1 MPLTPA
7 CARNAGSS
15 YEHWR
20 VAMSASV
27 RALLISAP
35 ASGQGK
41 TTVAAA
47 LARLAVHCG
56 HRVRVFKTGPDFID
70 PMILERAARQPVY
83 QLDLWMGGLN
93 HCRDLLHQ
101 AARDADLILVE
112 GVMGLYDGNPSSADL
127 AQTFNLPVAL
137 VIDGSAMAQT
147 FGALALGLKHYRPDL
162 KLHGVIAN
170 RVASP
175 GHAAMLAESFV
186 GPAAEIRFLGTLPQ
200 DAALAIPDRHLG
212 LVQADEIPDLDA
224 RLDRAADTIATTLK
238 LAEVPEVRFVAPEPV
253 EPPPRLL
260 TAVRIAV
267 ARDAAFSFAYPAN
280 LALLQAMGASV
291 IYFSPLVDEALPAA
305 DAIYLPGGY
314 PELHAERLAANRG
327 MHQALR
333 SHVEAGKPMLA
344 ECGGM
349 MLLFEHLTDPG
360 GRRHAMVGLLP
371 GETAMQ
377 SRLQSLALQSVQ
389 FESGELRGHSFHHS
403 RLTTPLSPQHSGR
416 TQHGG
421 AGEAVFRLWRLTAT
435 YIHFYWPSNPRVA
448 AQLFLP

>member
-1 MPLTPA
+1 
-7 CARNAGSS
+7 
-15 YEHWR
+15 
-20 VAMSASV
+20 
-27 RALLISAP
+27 
-35 ASGQGK
+35 
-41 TTVAAA
+41 
-47 LARLAVHCG
+47 
-56 HRVRVFKTGPDFID
+56 
-70 PMILERAARQPVY
+70 
-83 QLDLWMGGLN
+83 
-93 HCRDLLHQ
+93 
-101 AARDADLILVE
+101 
-112 GVMGLYDGNPSSADL
+112 
-127 AQTFNLPVAL
+127 
-137 VIDGSAMAQT
+137 
-147 FGALALGLKHYRPDL
+147 
-162 KLHGVIAN
+162 
-170 RVASP
+170 
-175 GHAAMLAESFV
+175 
-186 GPAAEIRFLGTLPQ
+186 
-200 DAALAIPDRHLG
+200 

-224 RLDRAADTIATTLK
+224 RLDRAADAIAATLK
-238 LAEVPEVRFVAPEPV
+238 LAEVPEVPFVAREPV
-253 EPPPRLL
+253 EPPPPLL

-291 IYFSPLVDEALPAA
+291 TYFSPLEDEALPAA

-360 GRRHAMVGLLP
+360 GRRHAMVGLLA

>member
-1 MPLTPA
+1 
-7 CARNAGSS
+7 
-15 YEHWR
+15 
-20 VAMSASV
+20 MSASV

-47 LARLAVHCG
+47 LARLAVRCG

-83 QLDLWMGGLN
+83 QLDLWMGGLS
-93 HCRDLLHQ
+93 HCCDLLHQ

-147 FGALALGLKHYRPDL
+147 FGASALGLKNYRPEL
-162 KLHGVIAN
+162 KFHGVIAN
-170 RVASP
+170 RVAGA
-175 GHAAMLAESFV
+175 GHAAMLAESLV
-186 GPAAEIRFLGTLPQ
+186 GPAAEIRFLGALSQ

-212 LVQADEIPDLDA
+212 LVQAHEIVDLDA
-224 RLDRAADTIATTLK
+224 RLDRAADAIAATVK
-238 LAEVPEVRFVAPEPV
+238 LTEIPEVPFVAREEAV

-260 TAVRIAV
+260 TGVRIAI
-267 ARDAAFSFAYPAN
+267 ARDGAFSFAYPAN
-280 LALLQAMGASV
+280 LALLEAMGASV
-291 IYFSPLVDEALPAA
+291 TYFSPLEDSALPAA
-305 DAIYLPGGY
+305 DAVYLPGGY
-314 PELHAERLAANRG
+314 PELNAERLAGNRG

-349 MLLFEHLTDPG
+349 MLLFEHLTDLKG
-360 GRRHAMVGLLP
+360 QRHAMVGLLS

-377 SRLQSLALQSVQ
+377 SNLQSLALQSVP
-389 FESGELRGHSFHHS
+389 FEAGELRGHSFHHS
-403 RLTTPLSPQHSGR
+403 HLTTPLSPVLRGR
-416 TQHGG
+416 TQHGSP
-421 AGEAVFRLWRLTAT
+421 GESVFRHRKLTAT
-435 YIHFYWPSNPRVA
+435 YIHFYWPSNPRVV
-448 AQLFLP
+448 AQLFRP

>member
-1 MPLTPA
+1 
-7 CARNAGSS
+7 
-15 YEHWR
+15 
-20 VAMSASV
+20 MSASV

-47 LARLAVHCG
+47 LARLAIRRG

-70 PMILERAARQPVY
+70 PMILERAASQPVY
-83 QLDLWMGGLN
+83 QLDLWMGGLS
-93 HCRDLLHQ
+93 HCRDLLYQ
-101 AARDADLILVE
+101 AAREADLILVE

-127 AQTFNLPVAL
+127 AHTFNLPVAL
-137 VIDGSAMAQT
+137 VIDGSATAQT
-147 FGALALGLKHYRPDL
+147 FGAIALGLKNYRPEL

-170 RVASP
+170 RVA
-175 GHAAMLAESFV
+175 GAAHAAMLAESFL
-186 GPAAEIRFLGTLPQ
+186 GPAAEIRFLGALPQ

-224 RLDRAADTIATTLK
+224 RLDRAADAIAATLK
-238 LAEVPEVRFVAPEPV
+238 LAEIPKVPLGAHEPV
-253 EPPPRLL
+253 QPPPRLL

-267 ARDAAFSFAYPAN
+267 ARDAAFSFVYAAN

-291 IYFSPLVDEALPAA
+291 TYFSPLEDEALPAA

-333 SHVEAGKPMLA
+333 SHVEASKPMLA

-349 MLLFEHLTDPG
+349 MLLFEHLTDLNG
-360 GRRHAMVGLLP
+360 QRHAMVGVLP

-377 SRLQSLALQSVQ
+377 SKLQSLALQSVQ

-403 RLTTPLSPQHSGR
+403 RLTTSLAPVLRGR
-416 TQHGG
+416 TQH
-421 AGEAVFRLWRLTAT
+421 ASPGESVFQHRRLTAT

-448 AQLFLP
+448 AQLFHP

>member
-1 MPLTPA
+1 
-7 CARNAGSS
+7 
-15 YEHWR
+15 
-20 VAMSASV
+20 MSASV

-47 LARLAVHCG
+47 LARLAVRCG

-83 QLDLWMGGLN
+83 QLDLWTGGLS
-93 HCRDLLHQ
+93 HCRDLLYQ
-101 AARDADLILVE
+101 AAREADLILVE

-147 FGALALGLKHYRPDL
+147 FGALALGLKNYRPEL
-162 KLHGVIAN
+162 KLYGVIAN
-170 RVASP
+170 RVASA
-175 GHAAMLAESFV
+175 GHAAMLAESLV
-186 GPAAEIRFLGTLPQ
+186 GPAAEIRFLGALPQ
-200 DAALAIPDRHLG
+200 DATLAIPDRHLG
-212 LVQADEIPDLDA
+212 LVQADEIPDLDT
-224 RLDRAADTIATTLK
+224 RLDRAADAIAAILR
-238 LAEVPEVRFVAPEPV
+238 LAEIPELPCVAPAGPV

-260 TAVRIAV
+260 TRVRIAV
-267 ARDAAFSFAYPAN
+267 ARDAAFSFVYPAN

-291 IYFSPLVDEALPAA
+291 TYFSPLEDEALPAA

-333 SHVEAGKPMLA
+333 SHVEAGKPILA

-349 MLLFEHLTDPG
+349 MLLFEHLRDID
-360 GRRHAMVGLLP
+360 GRRHAMAGLLA

-403 RLTTPLSPQHSGR
+403 RLTTPLSAAHCGR

-421 AGEAVFRLWRLTAT
+421 AGEAVFQHRKLTAT
-435 YIHFYWPSNPRVA
+435 YIHFYWPSNARVA

>member
-1 MPLTPA
+1 
-7 CARNAGSS
+7 
-15 YEHWR
+15 
-20 VAMSASV
+20 MSASV

-47 LARLAVHCG
+47 LARLAVRCG

-83 QLDLWMGGLN
+83 QLDLWMGGLS

-101 AARDADLILVE
+101 AAREADLILVE

-127 AQTFNLPVAL
+127 AQAFNLPVAL
-137 VIDGSAMAQT
+137 VIDGGAMAQT
-147 FGALALGLKHYRPDL
+147 FGAIALGLKNYRPEL
-162 KLHGVIAN
+162 KFHGVIAN
-170 RVASP
+170 RVASA
-175 GHAAMLAESFV
+175 GHAAILAESFV
-186 GPAAEIRFLGTLPQ
+186 GPAAEIRFLGVLPQ

-212 LVQADEIPDLDA
+212 LLQADEIPDLDA
-224 RLDRAADTIATTLK
+224 RLDRAADAIAVTLK
-238 LAEVPEVRFVAPEPV
+238 LAEIPEVPCVAREPV
-253 EPPPRLL
+253 EPPLPLL

-267 ARDAAFSFAYPAN
+267 ARDAAFSFVYPAN
-280 LALLQAMGASV
+280 LALLEAMGALV
-291 IYFSPLVDEALPAA
+291 TYFSPLEDEALPAA
-305 DAIYLPGGY
+305 DAVYLPGGY
-314 PELHAERLAANRG
+314 PELYAERLAANRG

-349 MLLFEHLTDPG
+349 MLLFEHLTDLD

-377 SRLQSLALQSVQ
+377 SRLQSLALQSVR

-403 RLTTPLSPQHSGR
+403 RLTTALSPVLCGR
-416 TQHGG
+416 TQHGSP
-421 AGEAVFRLWRLTAT
+421 GEAVFQHRKLTAT
-435 YIHFYWPSNPRVA
+435 YIHFYWPSNARVA

>member
-1 MPLTPA
+1 
-7 CARNAGSS
+7 
-15 YEHWR
+15 
-20 VAMSASV
+20 MSASI

-41 TTVAAA
+41 TTVVAA
-47 LARLAVHCG
+47 LARLAVRCG

-83 QLDLWMGGLN
+83 QLDLWMGGLS
-93 HCRDLLHQ
+93 HCRDLLYQ
-101 AARDADLILVE
+101 AAREGDLILVE
-112 GVMGLYDGNPSSADL
+112 GVMGLYDGDPSSADL

-147 FGALALGLKHYRPDL
+147 FGAIALGLKNYRPEL
-162 KLHGVIAN
+162 KFHGVIAN
-170 RVASP
+170 RVAGAS
-175 GHAAMLAESFV
+175 HASMLSASLI
-186 GPAAEIRFLGTLPQ
+186 GPAAEIRFLGALPQ
-200 DAALAIPDRHLG
+200 DATLAIPDRHLG

-224 RLDRAADTIATTLK
+224 RLDRAADAIAATLK
-238 LAEVPEVRFVAPEPV
+238 LAEIPEVPFVAPDPV

-260 TAVRIAV
+260 TSVRIAI

-280 LALLQAMGASV
+280 LALLEAMGAAV
-291 IYFSPLVDEALPAA
+291 TYFSPLEDETLPAA

-314 PELHAERLAANRG
+314 PELHAERLAANRE

-349 MLLFEHLTDPG
+349 MLLFEHLTDVN

-389 FESGELRGHSFHHS
+389 FEKGELRGHSFHHS
-403 RLTTPLSPQHSGR
+403 RLITPLSPAHSGR

-421 AGEAVFRLWRLTAT
+421 AGEAVFRVRRLTTT
-435 YIHFYWPSNPRVA
+435 YIHFYWPSNPHVA

>member
-7 CARNAGSS
+7 CVRNAGSS
-15 YEHWR
+15 YEHWS

-47 LARLAVHCG
+47 LARLAVRCG

-70 PMILERAARQPVY
+70 PMILERAAGQPVY
-83 QLDLWMGGLN
+83 QLDLWMGGLS
-93 HCRDLLHQ
+93 HCRDLLYQ
-101 AARDADLILVE
+101 AAREGDLILVE
-112 GVMGLYDGNPSSADL
+112 GVMGLYDGDPPSADL

-147 FGALALGLKHYRPDL
+147 FGAIALGLKNYRPEL
-162 KLHGVIAN
+162 KFHGVIAN
-170 RVASP
+170 RVAGAS
-175 GHAAMLAESFV
+175 HASMLSASLI
-186 GPAAEIRFLGTLPQ
+186 GPAAEIRFLGALPQ
-200 DAALAIPDRHLG
+200 DATLAIPDRHLG

-224 RLDRAADTIATTLK
+224 RLDRAADAIAATLK
-238 LAEVPEVRFVAPEPV
+238 LAEIPEVPFVAPDPV

-260 TAVRIAV
+260 TSVRIAV

-280 LALLQAMGASV
+280 LALLEAMGAAVS
-291 IYFSPLVDEALPAA
+291 YFSPLEDETLPAA

-314 PELHAERLAANRG
+314 PELHAERLAANRE

-349 MLLFEHLTDPG
+349 MLLFEHLTDVN

-389 FESGELRGHSFHHS
+389 FEKGELRGHSFHHS
-403 RLTTPLSPQHSGR
+403 RLITPLSPTHCGR

-421 AGEAVFRLWRLTAT
+421 AGEAVFRVRRLTTT
-435 YIHFYWPSNPRVA
+435 YIHFYWPSNPHVA

>member
-1 MPLTPA
+1 
-7 CARNAGSS
+7 
-15 YEHWR
+15 
-20 VAMSASV
+20 MSVSV

-47 LARLAVHCG
+47 LARLAVRCG

-83 QLDLWMGGLN
+83 QLDLWMGGLS
-93 HCRDLLHQ
+93 HCRDLLRQ

-127 AQTFNLPVAL
+127 AQAFNLPVAL

-147 FGALALGLKHYRPDL
+147 FGALALGLKNYRPEL

-170 RVASP
+170 RVAGA
-175 GHAAMLAESFV
+175 GHAAMLAESLV
-186 GPAAEIRFLGTLPQ
+186 GRAAEIPFLGALPQ

-212 LVQADEIPDLDA
+212 LVQAHEIADLDA
-224 RLDRAADTIATTLK
+224 QLDRAADAIAGTLK
-238 LAEVPEVRFVAPEPV
+238 LTEIPEAAFEAAEEAVK
-253 EPPPRLL
+253 PPPPLL
-260 TAVRIAV
+260 AGVRIAV
-267 ARDAAFSFAYPAN
+267 ARDAACSFAYPAN

-291 IYFSPLVDEALPAA
+291 TYFSPLEDAALPAA
-305 DAIYLPGGY
+305 DAVYLPGGY

-333 SHVEAGKPMLA
+333 SHVETGKPMLA

-349 MLLFEHLTDPG
+349 MLLFEHLTDLK

-377 SRLQSLALQSVQ
+377 SSLQSIALQSVQ
-389 FESGELRGHSFHHS
+389 FEAGELRGHSFHHS
-403 RLTTPLSPQHSGR
+403 RLTTPLPPVLRGR
-416 TQHGG
+416 TQHGSP
-421 AGEAVFRLWRLTAT
+421 GESVFRHRKLTAT

-448 AQLFLP
+448 AQLFHP